1 MRLGNHQKGEA
12 NLDQHELAALISQ
25 TAALMEQFQ
34 RRTERSDQG
43 LTALSEQLSALTQQ
57 LPQIVKQSADDI
69 LITLPQQVLKIS
81 QAGLAQSITECQ
93 SKLREAAEEATNT
106 SNVLSAQMTKL
117 AGLHRSLIWKT
128 AAAISASI
136 LILLGGA
143 IWLASHYMTV
153 IEDNQIS
160 AELMKAYNR
169 SDVTLCSDGRLC
181 ANVDTKGK
189 RYGENLQYL
198 PVSAR

>member
-1 MRLGNHQKGEA
+1 M
-12 NLDQHELAALISQ
+12 DQDELATLISQ

-34 RRTERSDQG
+34 RRTETADQRLVA
-43 LTALSEQLSALTQQ
+43 LTEQLARVTQQ
-57 LPQIVKQSADDI
+57 LPSVIKQSADEM
-69 LITLPQQVLKIS
+69 LVTLPDQVLSMS
-81 QAGLAQSITECQ
+81 QVGLAQSLTEYQVRWRAGTDDITGA
-93 SKLREAAEEATNT
+93 SKA
-106 SNVLSAQMTKL
+106 LSVQIAKL
-117 AGLHRSLIWKT
+117 AGLHRNLIWKT
-128 AAAISASI
+128 VAAISASI
-136 LILLGGA
+136 LMLLAGA
-143 IWLASHYMTV
+143 AWLASHYMTV

-169 SDVTLCSDGRLC
+169 ADVTLCGDGRLC